1 MSWSYIYLERTGTE
15 PMIAQIKRVYLK
27 FLKTNSFCLQIYT
40 GTAGRTKLLPSLFG
54 IKQLCK
60 QDSRSSF
67 NNSMY
72 IYTLTPGKLTRIWG
86 RIEAIRVG
94 SECGGR
100 YFK

>member
-1 MSWSYIYLERTGTE
+1 
-15 PMIAQIKRVYLK
+15 MIAQIKRVYLK
-27 FLKTNSFCLQIYT
+27 FLKTDSFWLQIYT

-67 NNSMY
+67 NNNSIY
-72 IYTLTPGKLTRIWG
+72 LYTLTPGKLTRIWG

-94 SECGGR
+94 SEC
-100 YFK
+100 